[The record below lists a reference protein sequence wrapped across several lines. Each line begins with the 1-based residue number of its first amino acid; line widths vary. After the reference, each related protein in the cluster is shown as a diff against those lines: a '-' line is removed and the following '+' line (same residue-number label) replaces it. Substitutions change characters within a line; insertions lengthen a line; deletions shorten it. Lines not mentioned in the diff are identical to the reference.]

1 MSERFSIK
9 KRFRSFKFALNGIKI
24 LLKEEHNARIHLL
37 AAIGVVLAGVYFS
50 LSPIEWVAVLLCIG
64 FVFAMELLNSAIEAL
79 ADLVSSEHWVLIKK
93 AKDMAAAAV
102 LVAALVAFVVGLL
115 IFLPKLIS

>member
-1 MSERFSIK
+1 M
-9 KRFRSFKFALNGIKI
+9 
-24 LLKEEHNARIHLL
+24 
-37 AAIGVVLAGVYFS
+37 AAVGVVLLGFYFS
-50 LSPIEWVAVLLCIG
+50 LSSLEWVAVLLCIG

-79 ADLVSSEHWVLIKK
+79 ADFVSVEHQALIKK

-115 IFLPKLIS
+115 IFLPKIIS